1 MTEAVEKLV
10 AALREELQHYG
21 EMLALLDQQQE
32 SAINRRADEMFAA
45 TTAIQNQAGVMQVAR
60 RAREQCQ
67 RSLPRELCVVET
79 STFVEIIPLLPADY
93 RPLMQSL
100 LYENNSHLQR
110 VQQRARQNHLV
121 LSRSVEVMQQFL
133 GTLFPSR
140 ETQVY
145 NEHGGRQ
152 SHALPAPPLYEA
164 IG

>member
-1 MTEAVEKLV
+1 
-10 AALREELQHYG
+10 
-21 EMLALLDQQQE
+21 
-32 SAINRRADEMFAA
+32 MFAA
-45 TTAIQNQAGVMQVAR
+45 TTAIQNQAGIMQAAR
-60 RAREQCQ
+60 RNRELCQ
-67 RSLPRELCVVET
+67 RALARELCVVET

-93 RPLMQSL
+93 RPLMRSL
-100 LYENNSHLQR
+100 VDENNSLLQR

-152 SHALPAPPLYEA
+152 LHTLPAPPLYEA